1 MKGPSAYQ
9 IIVGVGAL
17 ERAARDVSPG
27 GALGFTASTSVVVLS
42 DTTVWRHHGARFLA
56 ALQACGARPL
66 VKLLPPGEGAKCRA
80 EKEAVED
87 WMLAQRCLRDTA
99 VVAFGG
105 GVVGDL
111 GGYIAATY
119 MRGVAVVQV
128 PTTLLAMVDSSV
140 GGKTGLDVPAG
151 KNLVGA
157 FHQPRGVYADPTLL
171 ATLPQRELSNGM
183 AEVIKCGAIA
193 SAPLF
198 DLCEDRADDVLRGDP
213 ALLSRIVADAA
224 GIKARVCTEDE
235 REGGLRS
242 ILNWGH
248 TVGHGIEALMQPALL
263 PGECVAI
270 GMVKEAEAA
279 RALGHCDSALVNRV
293 KRACKAVKLPV
304 AVPPHLAHGDGL
316 RAVLSKMGVDK
327 KNSGGSIK
335 CVLLS
340 AIGAVVA
347 PPFAQR

>member
-193 SAPLF
+193 SAELF
-198 DLCEDRADDVLRGDP
+198 ALCEARADDVL
-213 ALLSRIVADAA
+213 A
-224 GIKARVCTEDE
+224 GAED
-235 REGGLRS
+235 
-242 ILNWGH
+242 
-248 TVGHGIEALMQPALL
+248 HG
-263 PGECVAI
+263 
-270 GMVKEAEAA
+270 
-279 RALGHCDSALVNRV
+279 
-293 KRACKAVKLPV
+293 
-304 AVPPHLAHGDGL
+304 
-316 RAVLSKMGVDK
+316 
-327 KNSGGSIK
+327 NSGVRHSCAASVRVQG
-335 CVLLS
+335 VLLELFPVWAFEGTFPLLNHFGGRPETQKS
-340 AIGAVVA
+340 SRR
-347 PPFAQR
+347 FRCS